1 MTRAATA
8 PRHPLRTGALLLA
21 LACVA
26 ACGRGGAADPGRA
39 PSADVPRFAYVANEG
54 DHTVSIYTV
63 DATTGQL
70 RHRGYAR
77 TGAAPHAVAVDA
89 AGKFAYVANN
99 ASNDVSAY
107 SIDAASGALT
117 PVTGSPFA
125 AGYGPESIVVDAA
138 GKFVYVTS
146 VNTNA
151 GTGSVSAYAIDAA
164 TGALTPVAGGPFVA
178 GAYPYGVA
186 LAPNGKFAY
195 VANGD
200 IGISAYR
207 VNATTGALV
216 QVVGSPFAAGNG
228 SYFVTVDP
236 TSRFA
241 YVANGGGG
249 TISAFAIDAT
259 TGALTPVGNATATDG
274 LRIITVAP
282 SGRFLY
288 VANESA
294 GNVAAFAID
303 VTTGALSAV
312 PGSPFAA
319 GPYTYAVVAD
329 PSGQFAYATNR
340 RANTV
345 SIFRIDAT
353 TGALSARSPVAARS
367 GAMGIAMTRGTSA
380 VSYTPRFAYA
390 ANYGPGSVAS
400 AYTIDAATGAL
411 TALADTPTLAL
422 ATAVAV
428 DPSGRFAYTTH
439 EILLESATQNV
450 STYTMGASGA
460 LTRVGAAAA
469 VASNPSA
476 MAVEPSGRFA
486 YVANQGSNNVSMHT
500 VDATTGTLGT
510 LGSVA
515 ADDSPS
521 ALAIDPS
528 GRFVYVAN
536 AYLSNPGSGSLTAY
550 AIAADTG
557 ALTTIDLNGALGGT
571 AMTTGPN
578 PTGVTVDPSGRFV
591 YVTHANGVQSY
602 EIQLTAGAQLAA
614 GALINASAASAG
626 ANPRAIT
633 VEPSGRFAYV
643 ANEDSASVSLF
654 SIDAQ
659 SGRLTSAGTVAAGVQ
674 PRSVT
679 VDPSGRFAYVANAGA
694 NDISIYTLDATT
706 GALNQAGTAAA
717 GNAPVAITTS
727 GRVQ

>member
-1 MTRAATA
+1 
-8 PRHPLRTGALLLA
+8 
-21 LACVA
+21 
-26 ACGRGGAADPGRA
+26 
-39 PSADVPRFAYVANEG
+39 VPRFAYVANEG
-54 DHTVSIYTV
+54 DHTVSVYTV
-63 DATTGQL
+63 DAATGQL
-70 RHRGYAR
+70 RHRGYVRA
-77 TGAAPHAVAVDA
+77 GAAPHAVAVDA
-89 AGKFAYVANN
+89 AGKFVYVANN

-107 SIDAASGALT
+107 SVNAANGALT
-117 PVTGSPFA
+117 PVPGSPFA
-125 AGYGPESIVVDAA
+125 AGDGPQSIAVDAA
-138 GKFVYVTS
+138 GRFVYVT
-146 VNTNA
+146 NLNPYA
-151 GTGSVSAYAIDAA
+151 GTSSVSAYTVDAA

-195 VANGD
+195 VANGESR
-200 IGISAYR
+200 ISAYT
-207 VNATTGALV
+207 VDAATGALV
-216 QVVGSPFAAGNG
+216 QVAGSPFAAGNG

-249 TISAFAIDAT
+249 TISAFAIDPA
-259 TGALTPVGNATATDG
+259 TGALTPIGSATATDG

-288 VANESA
+288 VANENA

-303 VTTGALSAV
+303 ATTGALSAV

-319 GPYTYAVVAD
+319 GSSTYSVVVD
-329 PSGQFAYATNR
+329 PSGTFAYATNR
-340 RANTV
+340 RSSTV
-345 SIFRIDAT
+345 SVFRIDAT
-353 TGALSARSPVAARS
+353 TGALSAQSPVAARS
-367 GAMGIAMTRGTSA
+367 GAVGLAMTRGTAA
-380 VSYTPRFAYA
+380 VRSTPRFAYA

-400 AYTIDAATGAL
+400 AYAIDAATGAL

-450 STYTMGASGA
+450 STYTIGASGA

-476 MAVEPSGRFA
+476 IAVEPSGRFA
-486 YVANQGSNNVSMHT
+486 YVANQGANDVSVHA
-500 VDATTGTLGT
+500 VDATTGALTA

-515 ADDSPS
+515 ADDTPS
-521 ALAIDPS
+521 ALAVDPS

-557 ALTTIDLNGALGGT
+557 ALSTIDLNGALGGT

-578 PTGVTVDPSGRFV
+578 PTAITVDPSGRFV

-602 EIQLTAGAQLAA
+602 EIQLRDGAQLAA
-614 GALINASAASAG
+614 GALINASAALTG

-633 VEPSGRFAYV
+633 VEPSGRFVYV
-643 ANEDSASVSLF
+643 ANEDSASVSVLRL
-654 SIDAQ
+654 DART
-659 SGRLTSAGTVAAGVQ
+659 GVLTPTSTAAAGAQ
-674 PRSVT
+674 PRSVAI
-679 VDPSGRFAYVANAGA
+679 DPSGRFAYVANSGA
-694 NDISIYTLDATT
+694 NDLSVYTLDAAT
-706 GALNQAGTAAA
+706 GALTPAGTAAA
-717 GNAPVAITTS
+717 GSAPVAITTTGS
-727 GRVQ
+727 VQ

>member
-1 MTRAATA
+1 MTRAAAA
-8 PRHPLRTGALLLA
+8 PRHPLCTGALLLA
-21 LACVA
+21 LACAA
-26 ACGRGGAADPGRA
+26 ACGRGGAGGPGRP

-63 DATTGQL
+63 DAATGQL
-70 RHRGYAR
+70 RHHGYAR
-77 TGAAPHAVAVDA
+77 TGAAPHAVAADA
-89 AGKFAYVANN
+89 AGKFVYVANN

-107 SIDAASGALT
+107 SIDAATGALT
-117 PVTGSPFA
+117 PVAGSPFA
-125 AGYGPESIVVDAA
+125 AGAGPESIVVDAA
-138 GKFVYVTS
+138 GKFVYVTG
-146 VNTNA
+146 VNMNA
-151 GTGSVSAYAIDAA
+151 GTGSVSAYTIDAA
-164 TGALTPVAGGPFVA
+164 TGALTPVAGGPFIA
-178 GAYPYGVA
+178 GNYPYGVA
-186 LAPNGKFAY
+186 LAPNSKFAY
-195 VANGD
+195 VASGD

-216 QVVGSPFAAGNG
+216 QVAGSPFAAGNG

-249 TISAFAIDAT
+249 TISAFAIDAS

-288 VANESA
+288 VANENA
-294 GNVAAFAID
+294 GNVAAFSID
-303 VTTGALSAV
+303 VTTGALTAV

-319 GPYTYAVVAD
+319 GPYTYAVVVD
-329 PSGQFAYATNR
+329 PSGRFAYATNR
-340 RANTV
+340 RADTV
-345 SIFRIDAT
+345 SSFRIDAT
-353 TGALSARSPVAARS
+353 TGALSALAPVAARR
-367 GAMGIAMTRGTSA
+367 GAMGLAMTRGTSA

-428 DPSGRFAYTTH
+428 DPRGRFAYTTH
-439 EILLESATQNV
+439 EILLETPTQNV
-450 STYTMGASGA
+450 STYTIRASGA

-476 MAVEPSGRFA
+476 IAVEPSGRFA
-486 YVANQGSNNVSMHT
+486 YVANQGANNVSVHA
-500 VDATTGTLGT
+500 VDATTGALTA
-510 LGSVA
+510 LGSMA
-515 ADDSPS
+515 ADDTPS
-521 ALAIDPS
+521 ALAVDPS

-536 AYLSNPGSGSLTAY
+536 AYLSNPGSGSLTGY

-557 ALTTIDLNGALGGT
+557 ALSTIDLNGALGGT

-578 PTGVTVDPSGRFV
+578 PTAITVDPSGRFV

-602 EIQLTAGAQLAA
+602 EIQLRDGAQLAA
-614 GALINASAASAG
+614 GALINASAALTG

-643 ANEDSASVSLF
+643 ANEDSASVSVLRL
-654 SIDAQ
+654 DART
-659 SGRLTSAGTVAAGVQ
+659 GVLTPTSTAAAGAQ
-674 PRSVT
+674 PRSVAI
-679 VDPSGRFAYVANAGA
+679 DPSGRFAYVANSGA
-694 NDISIYTLDATT
+694 NDLSVYTLDAVT
-706 GALNQAGTAAA
+706 GGLTPTGTAAA
-717 GNAPVAITTS
+717 GSAPVAITTTGS
-727 GRVQ
+727 VQ

>member
-8 PRHPLRTGALLLA
+8 PRHVLRTAALLTTLA
-21 LACVA
+21 SVA
-26 ACGRGGAADPGRA
+26 ACGGGGGKGPADA
-39 PSADVPRFAYVANEG
+39 PSTSVPRFAYVANEG
-54 DHTVSIYTV
+54 DHTVSVYTV
-63 DATTGQL
+63 DAATGQL

-77 TGAAPHAVAVDA
+77 AGAAPHAVAVDP
-89 AGKFAYVANN
+89 AGKFVYVANN

-107 SIDAASGALT
+107 SVDAASGALT
-117 PVTGSPFA
+117 PVAGSPFP
-125 AGYGPESIVVDAA
+125 AGDGPQSVVVDAT
-138 GKFVYVTS
+138 GRFVYVTNLS
-146 VNTNA
+146 LNP
-151 GTGSVSAYAIDAA
+151 GGSSVSAFTVDAT
-164 TGALTPVAGGPFVA
+164 TGALTPVACGPFLA

-195 VANGD
+195 VASGD

-259 TGALTPVGNATATDG
+259 TGALTPVGDATATDG

-288 VANESA
+288 VANENA
-294 GNVAAFAID
+294 GHVAAFAID
-303 VTTGALSAV
+303 ATTGALSAV

-319 GPYTYAVVAD
+319 GPFTYSVVVD
-329 PSGQFAYATNR
+329 PSGRFAYATNR
-340 RANTV
+340 RADTV
-345 SIFRIDAT
+345 SIFLVDAT
-353 TGALSARSPVAARS
+353 TGALSAQSPVAARS
-367 GAMGIAMTRGTSA
+367 GAIGMAVTRGTSA
-380 VSYTPRFAYA
+380 VRYTPRSAYA

-411 TALADTPTLAL
+411 TALADTPTTAL

-439 EILLESATQNV
+439 EILLESVAQNV
-450 STYTMGASGA
+450 STYTIGASGA
-460 LTRVGAAAA
+460 LTRVGAAPA
-469 VASNPSA
+469 VASNPA
-476 MAVEPSGRFA
+476 ALAVEPSGRFA
-486 YVANQGSNNVSMHT
+486 YVANQVSNDVSMHA
-500 VDATTGTLGT
+500 VDGTTGALTA

-521 ALAIDPS
+521 ALAVDPS

-550 AIAADTG
+550 AVAADTG
-557 ALTTIDLNGALGGT
+557 ALRTIDLNGALAGT

-578 PTGVTVDPSGRFV
+578 PTGVAVDPSGRFV

-602 EIQLTAGAQLAA
+602 EIQLTDGAQLAA

-643 ANEDSASVSLF
+643 ANQDSATVSAF
-654 SIDAQ
+654 RIDART
-659 SGRLTSAGTVAAGVQ
+659 GVLTPTTTAAAGVQ
-674 PRSVT
+674 PRSVA
-679 VDPSGRFAYVANAGA
+679 VDPSGRFAYVANAGS
-694 NDISIYTLDATT
+694 NDISIYTLDAAT
-706 GALNQAGTAAA
+706 GALTQAGTAAA
-717 GNAPVAITTS
+717 GAAPVAVTTT
-727 GRVQ
+727 GTVQ